1 MASLPVLRLLLPVGR
16 HVRRQGR
23 GRGPLGR
30 RGRGAVGGGG
40 GGDPGVELSQLLSTQ
55 YFGLLIAIPRK
66 ELNNLTSWCSGCR
79 IGN

>member
-40 GGDPGVELSQLLSTQ
+40 GGDPGVELGQLLSTQ
-55 YFGLLIAIPRK
+55 YYGLLIAIPGK
-66 ELNNLTSWCSGCR
+66 ELNHPSSWSSGCP
-79 IGN
+79 IEN